1 MTTYQDAMIAAA
13 VEASRLILAI
23 YRDDTGHRTKADGS
37 PVTLAD
43 EQGEAAILAVLRD
56 AHPTIPIL
64 AEESVAA
71 GDVPDVGDQFFL
83 VDPLDGTKEF
93 VTGTD
98 EFTVNIAF
106 IKDGATVLGVVTTPA
121 VGMLYVGDI
130 ETGAYRQAYDFETGT
145 PTGEPEII
153 RVRTVPETGAI
164 AMTSRSHGSPETA
177 ALLRKLGAV
186 DVLAAGSSLKFCAI
200 AEGRADLYPRLGRTM
215 EWDTGAAHAVLKAAG
230 GEVYTF
236 EGGERG
242 APLAYGK
249 KERGFDNPHFLA
261 IGTDR

>member
-1 MTTYQDAMIAAA
+1 MYQNAMIAAA
-13 VEASRLILAI
+13 VEASRLILSI
-23 YRDDTGHRTKADGS
+23 YREGADHRTKDDGS

-43 EQGEAAILAVLRD
+43 EQGEAAILAILRE
-56 AHPTIPIL
+56 AHPDVPIL

-71 GDVPDVGDQFFL
+71 GDVPDVGELFFL

-98 EFTVNIAF
+98 EFTVNIAL
-106 IKDGATVLGVVTTPA
+106 IENGVPMLGVVTTPA
-121 VGMLYVGDI
+121 MGALYVGDV
-130 ETGAYRQAYDFETGT
+130 TKGASRQSYDFETGK
-145 PTGEPEII
+145 PSGDSEPI
-153 RVRTVPETGAI
+153 RVRDVPADGAI

-177 ALLRKLGAV
+177 ALLRKLGVV
-186 DVLAAGSSLKFCAI
+186 DVMAAGSSLKFCAI

-236 EGGERG
+236 EDKERG
-242 APLAYGK
+242 APLGYGK
-249 KERGFDNPHFLA
+249 KARGFDNPHFLA
-261 IGTDR
+261 LGADR